1 MHNNYKSKSYKPSMQ
16 AQRIIFLK
24 AEIEKEP
31 EEPFNYY
38 GLAMEYLDNEPLKA
52 EKLLENLLE
61 NFQDYLPTYYK
72 AANLYF
78 DLGKFVAA
86 KNTFEKGI
94 LLAEKQNNEKA
105 IRELKGSYQQFLD
118 ETDD

>member
-1 MHNNYKSKSYKPSMQ
+1 MQ
-16 AQRIIFLK
+16 AQRIIFLN

-38 GLAMEYLDNEPLKA
+38 GLAMEYLDSEPLKA
-52 EKLLENLLE
+52 EKLFEKLLQ
-61 NFQDYLPTYYK
+61 NFPDYLPTYYK
-72 AANLYF
+72 AANLFF
-78 DLGKFVAA
+78 DLGKNDMA

-94 LLAEKQNNEKA
+94 LLAEKQENEKA